1 MNRTF
6 TGGNRMENDVLA
18 LGAESIIYRT
28 RRWNQ
33 TFVLKWRKT
42 KPYLLEQIDSL
53 LRKTRTNKE
62 CKTLTLARELGVR
75 TPAVYSVDLD
85 NYTILMDFIEGTQ
98 FKVLV
103 ERLSQKELANLCH
116 RFGQS
121 IATLH
126 QGEVV
131 HGDPTT
137 SNVIVDHKFRLWL
150 IDFGLSELN
159 ATVEMK
165 GVDLHLIRRAL
176 ETTHWDR
183 QDTMLDSTI
192 EGYID
197 ILGTDAE
204 EPLSR
209 MKEIRERGRY
219 H

>member
-1 MNRTF
+1 MAS
-6 TGGNRMENDVLA
+6 DVLA
-18 LGAESIIYRT
+18 LGAESIIFKT
-28 RRWNQ
+28 QRWNQ
-33 TFVLKWRKT
+33 TFALKWRKA
-42 KPYLLEQIDSL
+42 KPYLLEQIDFL
-53 LRKTRTNKE
+53 LRKARTSRE

-98 FKVLV
+98 FKMLV
-103 ERLSQKELANLCH
+103 ERLSQKELATLCR

-121 IATLH
+121 IAILH
-126 QGEVV
+126 QGGVV

-137 SNVIVDHKFRLWL
+137 SNVIVDRKSRLWL
-150 IDFGLSELN
+150 IDFGLSEMN

-176 ETTHWDR
+176 ETTHWNK
-183 QDTMLDSTI
+183 QEIMLDATI

-197 ILGTDAE
+197 ILGAE
-204 EPLSR
+204 AEDPLSR

>member
-1 MNRTF
+1 MSKISI
-6 TGGNRMENDVLA
+6 GGSRVEEDILA
-18 LGAESIIYRT
+18 LGAESVILKT
-28 RRWNQ
+28 RRWNKI
-33 TFVLKWRKT
+33 FALKWRKP
-42 KPYLLEQIDSL
+42 KPYLLEQIDSQ
-53 LRKTRTNKE
+53 LRKTRTAKE
-62 CKTLTLARELGVR
+62 CRTLTLARELGMR
-75 TPAVYSVDLD
+75 TPAVYSVDLV
-85 NYTILMDFIEGTQ
+85 NYTILMDLIDGTQ
-98 FKVLV
+98 FKVLA
-103 ERLSQKELANLCH
+103 ERLSQKKLADHCY
-116 RFGQS
+116 RFGQL

-126 QGEVV
+126 RSEVV

-137 SNVIVDHKFRLWL
+137 SNVIVDQKSRLWL
-150 IDFGLSELN
+150 IDFGLSEMN

-176 ETTHWDR
+176 ETTHWDK

-197 ILGTDAE
+197 ILGSSAE

>member
-1 MNRTF
+1 MT
-6 TGGNRMENDVLA
+6 TEVLA
-18 LGAESIIYRT
+18 LGAESIIFRT
-28 RRWNQ
+28 QRWNQ
-33 TFVLKWRKT
+33 TLALKWRKA

-53 LRKTRTNKE
+53 LRKTRTNRE

-85 NYTILMDFIEGTQ
+85 NYTILMDLIEGTQ
-98 FKVLV
+98 FKMLV
-103 ERLSQKELANLCH
+103 ERLSQKELATLCH

-121 IATLH
+121 IAVLH

-137 SNVIVDHKFRLWL
+137 SNVIVDRASRLWL
-150 IDFGLSELN
+150 IDFGLSEMN

-176 ETTHWDR
+176 ETTHWDK
-183 QDTMLDSTI
+183 QEIMLDATI

-197 ILGTDAE
+197 TLGAE
-204 EPLSR
+204 AEAPLSR

>member
-1 MNRTF
+1 MA
-6 TGGNRMENDVLA
+6 NDILA
-18 LGAESIIYRT
+18 LGAESIIFKT
-28 RRWNQ
+28 QRWNQ
-33 TFVLKWRKT
+33 TFALKWRKA
-42 KPYLLEQIDSL
+42 KPYLLEQIDFL
-53 LRKTRTNKE
+53 LRKTRTNRE

-98 FKVLV
+98 FKILV
-103 ERLSQKELANLCH
+103 ERLSQKELATLCR

-121 IATLH
+121 IAALH

-137 SNVIVDHKFRLWL
+137 SNVIVDRKSRLWL
-150 IDFGLSELN
+150 IDFGLSEMN

-176 ETTHWDR
+176 ETTHWDK
-183 QDTMLDSTI
+183 QEIMLDATI

-197 ILGTDAE
+197 ILGADAE
-204 EPLSR
+204 GSLLR